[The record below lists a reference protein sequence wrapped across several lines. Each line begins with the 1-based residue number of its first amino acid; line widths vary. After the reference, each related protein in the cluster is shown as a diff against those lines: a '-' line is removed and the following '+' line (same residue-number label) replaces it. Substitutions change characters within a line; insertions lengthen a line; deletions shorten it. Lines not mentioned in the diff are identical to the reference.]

1 MPLVLT
7 LFNFH
12 FTMTSATLLPCGL
25 QPMLFFVVNITLTP
39 TREEIVTNI
48 KEDFQM
54 YIEAMS
60 NINGIL
66 SKVIS
71 LL

>member
-1 MPLVLT
+1 
-7 LFNFH
+7 
-12 FTMTSATLLPCGL
+12 
-25 QPMLFFVVNITLTP
+25 
-39 TREEIVTNI
+39 
-48 KEDFQM
+48 M

-71 LL
+71 LLCLFIIYVSHHYFEEYLSSDTFENRYLYKDAFEQFDKRRVGKY